1 MEKNRSKLWLALKYL
16 RGQGHGFI
24 NRSHWLTIAGITL
37 GVTALICVSSVM
49 NGLRADIRDRITGTL
64 SEIKV
69 TAPGGEPIRDFQ
81 PLVDSLRALGYQ
93 AAPVIRSELI
103 LKQGDRIFS
112 TLCFGIDPLLHSGI
126 SAALQSRLAST
137 GSNLQGIIAGA
148 VSGPEFAG
156 GGIALGSTLAAQIG
170 ARVGDEIQLLSPVF
184 DVPTAF
190 GMLPK
195 VRTVR
200 VAAVF
205 SAGMPE
211 YNATFSF
218 IPLAMA
224 GFFQGYGSEVDYI
237 EVKTPDAGAPQRHT
251 TRIQSLFPAFRVE
264 DWSAYDPNLYSAIR
278 FEKYLMF
285 VIMLFMY
292 VIASFNLTG
301 SMLKTIAQKKREL
314 GLLKAFGYREGDLR
328 DLFLY
333 QSLIL
338 ATLGIVLGL
347 ILATL
352 LLLAQ
357 KHFGL
362 LSMGMGEAGALP
374 LPVTFAWADYLT
386 VILAALAITLLS
398 VILPLRRLKAINP
411 IELIRQTT

>member
-1 MEKNRSKLWLALKYL
+1 
-16 RGQGHGFI
+16 
-24 NRSHWLTIAGITL
+24 
-37 GVTALICVSSVM
+37 M

-251 TRIQSLFPAFRVE
+251 TRIQSLFPAYRVE

>member
-1 MEKNRSKLWLALKYL
+1 MKKNRSKLWLALKYL

-64 SEIKV
+64 SEIKI
-69 TAPGGEPIRDFQ
+69 TAPGGVPIRDYQ
-81 PLVDSLRALGYQ
+81 PLADSLRALGYQ

-112 TLCFGIDPLLHSGI
+112 TLCFGIDPRLHSGI

-137 GSNLQGIIAGA
+137 GSNFQGIIAGA
-148 VSGPEFAG
+148 VSGPEFAE
-156 GGIALGSTLAAQIG
+156 GGIALGSTLAADIG

-218 IPLAMA
+218 IPLATA
-224 GFFQGYGSEVDYI
+224 GFFRGYGSEVDYI
-237 EVKTPDAGAPQRHT
+237 EVKTPDAAAPQRHT
-251 TRIQSLFPAFRVE
+251 TRIQSLFPAYRVE

-338 ATLGIVLGL
+338 ASLGIVLGL

-362 LSMGMGEAGALP
+362 LSLGMGEAGPLP
-374 LPVTFAWADYLT
+374 LPVTFAWADYIT
-386 VILAALAITLLS
+386 VIIAALAITLLS